1 VRMGCRSGGRRRR
14 GSRVNRQVLRGGVFL
29 SYGSPSTQR
38 REHLVVRTITRTVS
52 RTPLFDYRCVVAL
65 VQGLVH
71 PTTHKRAHNVARQPL
86 EPCGHPRTT
95 PPPHSHVGQ
104 LDLCNSITHQSN
116 DIFHESYMALSSMP
130 HQQKRDLLLD
140 TFLTPWS

>member
-1 VRMGCRSGGRRRR
+1 
-14 GSRVNRQVLRGGVFL
+14 VNRQVLRGGVFL

-86 EPCGHPRTT
+86 EPCED
-95 PPPHSHVGQ
+95 HV
-104 LDLCNSITHQSN
+104 LFEDRWMVAPLC
-116 DIFHESYMALSSMP
+116 DE
-130 HQQKRDLLLD
+130 
-140 TFLTPWS
+140 